1 LLLKTGTDERFPD
14 FLSQQRRIS
23 IFHDDRFTYIRAN
36 ASEKPVLYE
45 MTVRYFG
52 SQPLAYDD
60 ECEATYGWRTGFD
73 RSSSVQAFVGSGVS
87 HRKTFHGL
95 CGCARSLRQISSKV
109 RSFERISQKRNPAR

>member
-1 LLLKTGTDERFPD
+1 MITGFTNHHLTRFQED
-14 FLSQQRRIS
+14 GAKETNVSARS
-23 IFHDDRFTYIRAN
+23 FTTTGSPHAN

-73 RSSSVQAFVGSGVS
+73 RSSFVQASVGSGVF

-95 CGCARSLRQISSKV
+95 CGCARSLRQIS
-109 RSFERISQKRNPAR
+109 